1 MARGGSPYAVPRI
14 GQASRLP
21 LQPDEG
27 SCEGSLAEPAAPMV
41 VCLCTFTCT
50 SLCAFSGTPT
60 PVDAIAPAMFITVL
74 ISDNVEGAEQRL
86 DTYCRTTYGLPYQ
99 TARTIQAMV
108 AGPADHVAATLAR
121 YASAGAEHLVCRL
134 AAPSLDA
141 QLDQLELIAEI
152 ARPTAAG
159 PDSR

>member
-1 MARGGSPYAVPRI
+1 
-14 GQASRLP
+14 
-21 LQPDEG
+21 
-27 SCEGSLAEPAAPMV
+27 MV